1 MAKRIKVSVV
11 LPVYN
16 GERYLRKCLDDILGQ
31 SLREIEVI
39 CVDDGSTDGT
49 LAILKEYEKADPRV
63 RAVYQDNAGA
73 AVARNYGMTLAGGK
87 YLSFLDADDFFERD
101 MLRLAFENAEREQ
114 ADIVIF
120 RGDRYDDSLE

>member
-73 AVARNYGMTLAGGK
+73 AVARNYGMTLAGE
-87 YLSFLDADDFFERD
+87 STFHFWMQMIFL
-101 MLRLAFENAEREQ
+101 REICC
-114 ADIVIF
+114 ALPLKMRSASRRI
-120 RGDRYDDSLE
+120 L

>member
-1 MAKRIKVSVV
+1 MEESGEANGKRIKVSVV

-73 AVARNYGMTLAGGK
+73 AVARNYGMTLAGESTFHFGC
-87 YLSFLDADDFFERD
+87 R
-101 MLRLAFENAEREQ
+101 
-114 ADIVIF
+114 
-120 RGDRYDDSLE
+120 